1 MSHARESRTRARG
14 FTLLE
19 VLVALIIFA
28 IAFGVLAQII
38 QTGLGQA
45 RSAAVTSEAVL
56 LARSLLA
63 EVGSELPVA
72 PGVIKGEA
80 EGGYR
85 WRIEMR
91 ATEGRADDALRA
103 YLVQVTVASDT
114 QAPPIELSTL
124 RLGSAPP

>member
-1 MSHARESRTRARG
+1 MSPVRELGRRARG

-45 RSAAVTSEAVL
+45 HSAAATSEATL

-63 EVGSELPVA
+63 EVGSELPVS
-72 PGVIKGEA
+72 PGVVEGEA
-80 EGGYR
+80 AGGYR

-91 ATEGRADDALRA
+91 ATEDGADDALSA
-103 YLVQVTVASDT
+103 YLVQVTVAWGPEARSV
-114 QAPPIELSTL
+114 ELSTL
-124 RLGSAPP
+124 RLGAAPP

>member
-1 MSHARESRTRARG
+1 MSPVPEPGGRARG

-45 RSAAVTSEAVL
+45 QGAAATSEATL

-63 EVGSELPVA
+63 EVGSELPVSA
-72 PGVIKGEA
+72 GVVEGEA
-80 EGGYR
+80 GDGYR
-85 WRIEMR
+85 WRIEIR
-91 ATEGRADDALRA
+91 ATEDGADDALSA
-103 YLVQVTVASDT
+103 YLVQVTVAWGPEARSV
-114 QAPPIELSTL
+114 ELSTL
-124 RLGSAPP
+124 RLGAAPP

>member
-1 MSHARESRTRARG
+1 MPATAEPSGRLRG

-28 IAFGVLAQII
+28 LAFGVLAQII

-45 RSAAVTSEAVL
+45 RSAAATSEATL

-63 EVGSELPVA
+63 EVGSEMPVG
-72 PGVIKGEA
+72 PGVVEGEA
-80 EGGYR
+80 KDGYR

-91 ATEGRADDALRA
+91 ATEDGADDTLRT
-103 YLVQVTVASDT
+103 YLVHVTVAWDPD
-114 QAPPIELSTL
+114 APPVEISTL
-124 RLGSAPP
+124 RLGIAPP